1 MRNPA
6 TSGPL
11 AFPPADTA
19 TDAAADA
26 VGNISPDIARQL
38 PRAPYRRRLG
48 SNWPDDGGVNQVL
61 ACFAATCAIILM
73 LGLVAHALSFKGQS
87 HNSYG
92 ILAQSLL
99 QGRLD
104 VGRCPEADCAL
115 FEGRTYI
122 IFPPMPA
129 VLALPFVAMFGS
141 GFKFFGLLAIVLA
154 LVAICLWQRIFTALD
169 VDQPRQ
175 AWLLAALAF
184 ASPVFGV
191 TFGAGNVWFFA
202 QLVGFFFMTAAL
214 YAVLCRDRL
223 VLAAGLLGCA
233 FLCRQM
239 SLLCF
244 PALLALAFPGQ
255 PTWRLPRWATLG
267 RLSAAAALMAFFVVV
282 YWLYNWAR
290 FGDILE
296 TGYRFIVPSD
306 NILGRRLSGIGLFSP
321 SYVFQ
326 NAIYLL
332 VNGPHVAFSGPRFL
346 NVQGLDSLGTSLLS
360 ASPWVVLAV
369 YVKLDR
375 TAALLF
381 GVISLIAGITLFYHG
396 NGFEQ
401 MNMQRFTLDWL
412 PLLLVLM
419 ARSPRAAA
427 YAGLPV
433 LVSWGIALNLF
444 AVVIVWL
451 FGLSVPA

>member
-1 MRNPA
+1 
-6 TSGPL
+6 
-11 AFPPADTA
+11 
-19 TDAAADA
+19 
-26 VGNISPDIARQL
+26 
-38 PRAPYRRRLG
+38 
-48 SNWPDDGGVNQVL
+48 
-61 ACFAATCAIILM
+61 M
-73 LGLVAHALSFKGQS
+73 LLLSLIVHAMSFKGQS

-99 QGRLD
+99 HGRLD

-115 FEGRTYI
+115 FKGRTYI

-129 VLALPFVAMFGS
+129 VVALPFVALFGS
-141 GFKFFGLLAIVLA
+141 DFKFFGLLALILA
-154 LVAICLWQRIFTALD
+154 LVSICLWQRIFTALD
-169 VDQPRQ
+169 VDQPRR

-214 YAVLCRDRL
+214 YAVLRLDRL

-244 PALLALAFPGQ
+244 PALLALAYPGQ
-255 PTWRLPRWATLG
+255 LTWRMPRRRMLI
-267 RLSAAAALMAFFVVV
+267 RLSAAAALMALSVVT

-290 FGDILE
+290 FGNILE
-296 TGYRFIVPSD
+296 TGYGFIVPSN
-306 NILGRRLSGIGLFSP
+306 NILGRRLSGIGLFSS

-332 VNGPHVAFSGPRFL
+332 ASGPHVTFGGPRFL
-346 NVQGLDSLGTSLLS
+346 DVQGLDSLGTSLLT

-375 TAALLF
+375 TAVLLF
-381 GVISLIAGITLFYHG
+381 GVISVIAGITLFYHG

-433 LVSWGIALNLF
+433 LVTWGIALNLF
-444 AVVIVWL
+444 AIVIVWL

>member
-1 MRNPA
+1 MRDLPI
-6 TSGPL
+6 SG
-11 AFPPADTA
+11 
-19 TDAAADA
+19 AAA
-26 VGNISPDIARQL
+26 ISAADSATYLAAEQTGEGRLDIDRQL
-38 PRAPYRRRLG
+38 PEASYRAKLVGNWGGEDGMNRL
-48 SNWPDDGGVNQVL
+48 L
-61 ACFAATCAIILM
+61 ACFAAMCAIILI
-73 LGLVAHALSFKGQS
+73 LGLMVHALSFRGQS

-92 ILAQSLL
+92 VLAQSLL
-99 QGRLD
+99 HGRLD
-104 VGRCPEADCAL
+104 VERCPEADCAI
-115 FEGRTYI
+115 FQGHTFI

-129 VLALPFVAMFGS
+129 IVALPFVALLGS
-141 GFKFFGLLAIVLA
+141 GFKFFGPLAILF
-154 LVAICLWQRIFTALD
+154 AIAAILLWQRIFTVLD
-169 VDQPRQ
+169 VDRPRR
-175 AWLLAALAF
+175 AWLLAALGF
-184 ASPVFGV
+184 ASPVFGI

-202 QLVGFFFMTAAL
+202 QIVGFFFMTAAL
-214 YAVLCRDRL
+214 WAVLCRERL

-244 PALLALAFPGQ
+244 PALLALAFPG
-255 PTWRLPRWATLG
+255 RLTRRMPDRTVLR
-267 RLSAAAALMAFFVVV
+267 RLIAAAGLMACFVLV

-290 FGDILE
+290 FGNILE
-296 TGYRFIVPSD
+296 TGYGFIVPSE

-321 SYVFQ
+321 SYFFQ

-332 VNGPHVAFSGPRFL
+332 VSGPHVVFGGSRFL
-346 NVQGLDSLGTSLLS
+346 NVQGLDPLGTSLLA

-369 YVKLDR
+369 YLRLDR
-375 TAALLF
+375 TTWLLL
-381 GVISLIAGITLFYHG
+381 GVIGMIAGVTLFYHG

-427 YAGLPV
+427 YAALPV
-433 LVSWGIALNLF
+433 LVTWGIVLNLF

-451 FGLSVPA
+451 FGLSVPV